1 MVYEGT
7 ILGPQLWN
15 LFFEDAYKAIWEFMY
30 EEVVFADDLNACR
43 VVPSTTSVED
53 ATKSMDLVQEEL
65 HKWGDANQVVLD
77 AAKES
82 KHILSRTDPFG
93 QDFKLLGIVFD
104 CKLEMESAV
113 RTLVG
118 KVKWKWKLQM
128 LLRSRRAF
136 PTEDLIVQ

>member
-1 MVYEGT
+1 MVYQGT
-7 ILGPQLWN
+7 ALGPQLWN
-15 LFFEDAYKAIWEFMY
+15 LFCEDAYKAIREFMY
-30 EEVVFADDLNACR
+30 EEVVYAEDLNAYR

-65 HKWGDANQVVLD
+65 HKWGDANQVVFD

-118 KVKWKWKLQM
+118 KVKWKLQM
-128 LLRSRRAF
+128 PLRSRRAF
-136 PTEDLIVQ
+136 PTED